1 MGKCLRKLE
10 GAWGRTGRK
19 KKKKKKTLSRG
30 FVSLY
35 IKGVNY
41 GYRMHVEQKWGE
53 LGVLLIIKTKETGP
67 DAEGL
72 SHLHKTGIENESKSD
87 PPFSGLIRR

>member
-1 MGKCLRKLE
+1 MKERGGERGERKE
-10 GAWGRTGRK
+10 K
-19 KKKKKKTLSRG
+19 EKKTLVKG
-30 FVSLY
+30 VCVVVCV
-35 IKGVNY
+35 KGVNY

-67 DAEGL
+67 EAEGL